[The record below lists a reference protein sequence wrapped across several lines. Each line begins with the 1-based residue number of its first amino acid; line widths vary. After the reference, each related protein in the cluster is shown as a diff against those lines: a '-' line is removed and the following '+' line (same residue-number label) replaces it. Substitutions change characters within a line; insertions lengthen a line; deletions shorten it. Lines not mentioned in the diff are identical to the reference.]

1 MIARDGSSLGA
12 AVTLGT
18 GIGAGIGSL
27 IVLSGVL
34 VSFNPYS
41 QINESIDREKTA
53 GKSDGVALAAGEKAF
68 EKAATEAR
76 DARRATG
83 IVGIGLGV
91 IGLGAG
97 AVAGIAD
104 FTTPRFTRRDQDG
117 IAAAFTI
124 YGVLASVSGVAA
136 LFAEAPI
143 ESAWNGYSAGKG
155 SRRTGALKLTGFGAA
170 PLPEGG
176 ATLGLGGT
184 F

>member
-1 MIARDGSSLGA
+1 MIARDGSSFGA
-12 AVTLGT
+12 GATLGT

-34 VSFNPYS
+34 VNFNPYS
-41 QINESIDREKTA
+41 PITESIEREKAA
-53 GKSDGVALAAGEKAF
+53 GKPDSVALAAGEKAF

-76 DARRATG
+76 DGRRAAG
-83 IVGIGLGV
+83 IVGLGLGV

-97 AVAGIAD
+97 AVTGLAD

-117 IAAAFTI
+117 FAAAFTI
-124 YGVLASVSGVAA
+124 YGVLASVSSVAL
-136 LFAEAPI
+136 LFSETPI
-143 ESAWNGYSAGKG
+143 ESAWSGYSAGKG
-155 SRRTGALKLTGFGAA
+155 SRRTGSLELTGFGAA

-176 ATLGLGGT
+176 ATLGLGGS